1 MAADESTLGRVHE
14 LLGRRAIRMLE
25 KEENE
30 EGELSEAAV
39 ANMLKMLKD
48 SNVTMAPSKTNVT
61 GELAGKLAARAKAR
75 EPGKAMPQDLQDALD
90 SLGHPS
96 LAVN

>member
-1 MAADESTLGRVHE
+1 MAADESTLGKVHE
-14 LLGRRAIRMLE
+14 MLGKRAIRLLQR
-25 KEENE
+25 EENE

-48 SNVTMAPSKTNVT
+48 SNVTMAPAKNNVT
-61 GELAGKLAARAKAR
+61 GQLAEQLAERARKR
-75 EPGKAMPQDLQDALD
+75 EPGRAMPQDLQDALD
-90 SLGHPS
+90 NLGHPS